1 MAPPWCASF
10 LSGEYVSIWNQAGDL
25 HAFQVRLGPI
35 CFGVRECRRSTI
47 ARRPDA
53 IREMIKSKFLSMC
66 LRAMELVP
74 QMVHMRTPGR
84 GLLRAAM
91 AVVFGFMSLVHGP
104 VMTFA
109 KASPASAHHES
120 HHALITITL
129 RLRRSHNP
137 QNRIH
142 RRSAMPSAASS
153 RLMPWHSDRL
163 PRSSIRSARCRL
175 LPRTRCTP
183 RTSSP
188 RFLLHVST
196 SDLPNKLS

>member
-66 LRAMELVP
+66 LPEMELGSYMVP
-74 QMVHMRTPGR
+74 MRTPGR

-109 KASPASAHHES
+109 KASSAPAHHAS
-120 HHALITITL
+120 HHGAHHHHAAPAEDPSPAKPRFRSGLLCL
-129 RLRRSHNP
+129 RLL
-137 QNRIH
+137 H
-142 RRSAMPSAASS
+142 R
-153 RLMPWHSDRL
+153 D
-163 PRSSIRSARCRL
+163 
-175 LPRTRCTP
+175 
-183 RTSSP
+183 
-188 RFLLHVST
+188 
-196 SDLPNKLS
+196 